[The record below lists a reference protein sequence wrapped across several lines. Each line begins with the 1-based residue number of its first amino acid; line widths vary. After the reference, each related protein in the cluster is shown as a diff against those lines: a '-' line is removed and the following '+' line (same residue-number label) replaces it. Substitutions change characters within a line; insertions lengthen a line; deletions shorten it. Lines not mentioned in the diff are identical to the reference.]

1 MGILPGRPSPPGPP
15 PQPSGTSLQ
24 LTFPITGF
32 SASPTHSLH
41 ILKGAYQVPDPGLS
55 PAIMPGWVG
64 GLAAQLLTSL
74 SHSSVSQGFFYMGSA
89 DCPTKWPCR
98 LFSLVCGFMCS
109 CHHTPVPGS
118 TSRE

>member
-1 MGILPGRPSPPGPP
+1 MLSGCQPGITKAAG
-15 PQPSGTSLQ
+15 
-24 LTFPITGF
+24 I
-32 SASPTHSLH
+32 
-41 ILKGAYQVPDPGLS
+41 QVPDPGLS

-74 SHSSVSQGFFYMGSA
+74 SHSSVSQGFFYVGSA

-98 LFSLVCGFMCS
+98 LFSLVCGFICS

-118 TSRE
+118 ISRE